1 MSLFPKVWDFL
12 VKTKWGRGIRTLYL
26 GYLRVVPGGEYSRL
40 CMIYKSR
47 FDKGAVVLCTGWRG
61 RTPFGLG
68 GAFLFGGSFVKGLE
82 MGNPKKL
89 WLFAMPV

>member
-47 FDKGAVVLCTGWRG
+47 FDKGAVVLCTGMQG
-61 RTPFGLG
+61 RVPDGFREEPPY
-68 GAFLFGGSFVKGLE
+68 GADVVKGGGTGHRE
-82 MGNPKKL
+82 KL
-89 WLFAMPV
+89 CLSAMPV

>member
-1 MSLFPKVWDFL
+1 MVKIMGGKATFYMSLFPKVWNFL

-47 FDKGAVVLCTGWRG
+47 FDKGAVVLCTGMQG
-61 RTPFGLG
+61 RVPDGFREEFPYR
-68 GAFLFGGSFVKGLE
+68 ADV
-82 MGNPKKL
+82 
-89 WLFAMPV
+89 V